1 MCQVSKCFIMCS
13 RALRK
18 HWQIN
23 FFEKL
28 ISVSKSKHLW
38 FTSEKPG
45 QRLKLEL
52 NKWAFVPA
60 DLNISYKSS

>member
-1 MCQVSKCFIMCS
+1 MSGKQMFRNVQQ
-13 RALRK
+13 RLVQALAN
-18 HWQIN
+18 Q

-28 ISVSKSKHLW
+28 LSVSKSKHLW
-38 FTSEKPG
+38 FTSAKPG

-52 NKWAFVPA
+52 NKRAFVPT